1 MAQLRMWISSETTIA
16 WRIEDLQWHCNSV
29 NYTKAVISTRATT
42 NGSTT
47 HPSGILD
54 TVTAPSHG
62 TNFYTSTWYLTGSAG
77 QTYTRHGYV
86 QAPNGRWWYCV

>member
-16 WRIEDLQWHCNSV
+16 WRIEDLQWYWNSV
-29 NYTKAVISTRATT
+29 NYTKAVISTGATT

-47 HPSGILD
+47 LPSGILD

-62 TNFYTSTWYLTGSAG
+62 TNFYTSTGYLTGSAG
-77 QTYTRHGYV
+77 QIYTRHGYV